1 MYSMSFESFRVFSS
15 EFCGTANHKVE
26 NMVGQL
32 PKADTVDYILEPP
45 PEEELE
51 PGDSVD
57 SDKKKTAS
65 SSSSKGGI
73 ILFAVD
79 ISSSMA
85 VTVDIPELQG
95 TYVQTVCDECSIYLY

>member
-1 MYSMSFESFRVFSS
+1 
-15 EFCGTANHKVE
+15 
-26 NMVGQL
+26 MVGQL

-57 SDKKKTAS
+57 SDKKKTVS

-95 TYVQTVCDECSIYLY
+95 TCKLCEMSVLWTCIEGQSE